1 MMNFLGFSFGKKG
14 NKTSKNKSATSS
26 ASSLATNYSGTQG
39 HSSQHQQQQQQQKP
53 LYLLSP
59 QVNTMLVRG
68 NFKTITELPKYVDIN
83 EWLAFNS
90 TYMEISIVMVKAEV
104 VDSVAIIAFEFFNHI
119 NLFYGTIT
127 NFCTLQTCAT
137 MSAGPGV
144 EYTWIDSSL
153 KKLKLPAPQYID
165 YMTSS
170 LENTLNDESIFPTKT
185 GPEFPRELPAVVK
198 KMFTQMFRLFAHIY
212 HVHYDTVLCLNEEP
226 HFNSLFAHFISFARE
241 FDLLDRKDVQPLNEL
256 IEVMSK
262 NGVIC

>member
-1 MMNFLGFSFGKKG
+1 MMNFLNFSFGKKG

-26 ASSLATNYSGTQG
+26 ASSLATNHSGTQA
-39 HSSQHQQQQQQQKP
+39 HLSQQQQQQKP
-53 LYLLSP
+53 LYLSSL
-59 QVNTMLVRG
+59 QINNMLVRG
-68 NFKTITELPKYVDIN
+68 NFKTIAELPKYVDIN
-83 EWLAFNS
+83 EWLAFN
-90 TYMEISIVMVKAEV
+90 T
-104 VDSVAIIAFEFFNHI
+104 FEFFNHI

-144 EYTWIDSSL
+144 EYTWTDSSS

-170 LENTLNDESIFPTKT
+170 LENTLNDESIFPTKA
-185 GPEFPRELPAVVK
+185 GPDFPRELPAVVK
-198 KMFTQMFRLFAHIY
+198 KMFTHMFSLFAHIY

-256 IEVMSK
+256 IEAMSK
-262 NGVIC
+262 NSVIC